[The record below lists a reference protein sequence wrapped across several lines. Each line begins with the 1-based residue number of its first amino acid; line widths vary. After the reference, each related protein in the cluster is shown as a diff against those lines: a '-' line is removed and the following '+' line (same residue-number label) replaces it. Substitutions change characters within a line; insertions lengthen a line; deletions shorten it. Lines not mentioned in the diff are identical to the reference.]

1 MCPILWLYVSYR
13 GYVWLYTTY
22 VSKRCHNLQTMVLR
36 GYTVKAM
43 VIRPSSWLYDLFFS
57 WCVSILPGKPTG
69 GYVSPTVVIRL
80 ISSLCMVITDYILHM
95 YRKEPEPS
103 DSGFMWLY
111 DQSRGYT
118 PKFAVIELI
127 VLLMRQQLTMKTP
140 GVVMCQLSWLYVSY
154 RCYAWLYMAI
164 YCNCTSKRSQNHV
177 VATRHMRHLYVKRRR
192 YSLSMTL

>member
-1 MCPILWLYVSYR
+1 
-13 GYVWLYTTY
+13 
-22 VSKRCHNLQTMVLR
+22 MVLR

-95 YRKEPEPS
+95 YRKVPEPS
-103 DSGFMWLY
+103 DGGLVWLY

-118 PKFAVIELI
+118 PQFVVIRLI
-127 VLLMRQQLTMKTP
+127 VLLMRQQLTMKTQKWLCVHDR
-140 GVVMCQLSWLYVSY
+140 GYTSHIVVMHGFTWFYT
-154 RCYAWLYMAI
+154 AI
-164 YCNCTSKRSQNHV
+164 VPIRGVRT
-177 VATRHMRHLYVKRRR
+177 T
-192 YSLSMTL
+192 

>member
-95 YRKEPEPS
+95 YRKVPEPS
-103 DSGFMWLY
+103 DGGLVWLY

-118 PKFAVIELI
+118 PQFVVIRLI
-127 VLLMRQQLTMKTP
+127 VLLMRQQLTMKTQKWLCVHDR
-140 GVVMCQLSWLYVSY
+140 GYTSHIVVMHGFTWFYTAIVPIRGVRTTQWQRDVCDT
-154 RCYAWLYMAI
+154 YMSNADGI
-164 YCNCTSKRSQNHV
+164 V
-177 VATRHMRHLYVKRRR
+177 
-192 YSLSMTL
+192 